1 METLCHGDRSIPSPI
16 SHPTPC
22 QLVTWG
28 CTELGSTLPGTR
40 SSQRED
46 APRVYWDWGGRGARH
61 ALPWVPEVIYT
72 VHPRAESIKVT
83 FLCC

>member
-1 METLCHGDRSIPSPI
+1 METGVFPALLPIPL
-16 SHPTPC
+16 PC
-22 QLVTWG
+22 QLATWG
-28 CTELGSTLPGTR
+28 CAELVSILLGTGSG
-40 SSQRED
+40 QRED
-46 APRVYWDWGGRGARH
+46 APWVYWDWGGRGARH